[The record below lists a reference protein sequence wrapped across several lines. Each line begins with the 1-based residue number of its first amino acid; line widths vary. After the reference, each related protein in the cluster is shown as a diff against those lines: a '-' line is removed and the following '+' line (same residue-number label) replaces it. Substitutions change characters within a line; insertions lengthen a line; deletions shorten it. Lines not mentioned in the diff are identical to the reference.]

1 MKAKNLLRTKR
12 YLSETVFIDLKVWQ
26 VPQNVPGS
34 QHIFKY
40 SLALVSN
47 DVCVLRYDN
56 EAGKGDHKHIGSTE
70 LPYVFEGL
78 DALQADFWK
87 DVETWLSENSTV

>member
-1 MKAKNLLRTKR
+1 MKNLLRTKR

-40 SLALVSN
+40 SLSLVSN

>member
-1 MKAKNLLRTKR
+1 MKAKNLLKTKR

-26 VPQNVPGS
+26 VHQNVPGS
-34 QHIFKY
+34 QQIFKY

>member
-1 MKAKNLLRTKR
+1 MKAKNLLKTKR
-12 YLSETVFIDLKVWQ
+12 HLSETVFIDLKVWQ
-26 VPQNVPGS
+26 VPSNVPGS

-40 SLALVSN
+40 SLALVSK

-70 LPYVFEGL
+70 LPYVFVGL
-78 DALQADFWK
+78 DTLQKDFWK

>member
-1 MKAKNLLRTKR
+1 MKAKNLLKARR

-26 VPQNVPGS
+26 APQNVPGS
-34 QHIFKY
+34 RRFFKY
-40 SLALVSN
+40 SLAMISN

-70 LPYVFEGL
+70 LPYLFEGL
-78 DALQADFWK
+78 DALQTDFWK